1 MKGCDSSCSSSKLK
15 FWINKPHEGPGEYEF
30 DFISVEFSDGV
41 KRFICK
47 SEIVP
52 EDYWP
57 RMVYIFN
64 MGIMSMG
71 MGMGMGDYEH
81 VGSYEKNGDNIY
93 IFI

>member
-1 MKGCDSSCSSSKLK
+1 MDNITVNNCEEGFKSKPT
-15 FWINKPHEGPGEYEF
+15 FMINKPHEGPDEYEF
-30 DFISVEFSDGV
+30 HFISVEFSDGV

-57 RMVYIFN
+57 RMVYILNF
-64 MGIMSMG
+64 GI
-71 MGMGMGDYEH
+71 GDYEE
-81 VGSYEKNGDNIY
+81 VGSYKKNKDNIY

>member
-1 MKGCDSSCSSSKLK
+1 MKGCVSSCSSSKLK
-15 FWINKPHEGPGEYEF
+15 FWINKSHEGPDEYEF

-64 MGIMSMG
+64 MGMG

>member
-1 MKGCDSSCSSSKLK
+1 MKGFDICNSCNSYSSKPK
-15 FWINKPHEGPGEYEF
+15 FWINKPHEGPDEYEF
-30 DFISVEFSDGV
+30 DFISVDFSDGI

-64 MGIMSMG
+64 F
-71 MGMGMGDYEH
+71 GMGDYEH
-81 VGSYEKNGDNIY
+81 VGSYEKNGGY
-93 IFI
+93 IFVDL